1 VDDSLLT
8 VMFDY
13 EAVAVVKNNGNE
25 TLKKDRVCF
34 SKSVIWQKQRYLD
47 CFHSIF

>member
-1 VDDSLLT
+1 
-8 VMFDY
+8 MFDY

-34 SKSVIWQKQRYLD
+34 SKSVMWQKHRYFD
-47 CFHSIF
+47 YFRYIF